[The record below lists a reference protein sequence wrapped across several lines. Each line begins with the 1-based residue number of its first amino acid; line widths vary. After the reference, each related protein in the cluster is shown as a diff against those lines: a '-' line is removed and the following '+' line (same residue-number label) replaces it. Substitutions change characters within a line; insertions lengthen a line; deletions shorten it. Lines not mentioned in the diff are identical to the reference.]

1 VPLVFEL
8 IANPV
13 EVLTGRTYTVIEHV
27 EYSPDFTNITL
38 IFGVVVIF
46 L

>member
-8 IANPV
+8 IADPV
-13 EVLTGRTYTVIEHV
+13 EVLTSRTHTVIEHV
-27 EYSPDFTNITL
+27 EYSPDFTNIIL
-38 IFGVVVIF
+38 IFGVDIVF